1 MSEPYHFPMEFSGG
15 LAGKMVAEVVR
26 SGNRGR
32 IRERERGVFVRKMKR
47 KEKRREEPVKGIRR

>member
-1 MSEPYHFPMEFSGG
+1 MEFSSG

-32 IRERERGVFVRKMKR
+32 IREHERGVFVRKMKR
-47 KEKRREEPVKGIRR
+47 KEKRSEEPVKGIRR